1 MPLVFDIERMSYCLC
16 QHCNNGG
23 GERGAS
29 QQIISPVSEINTDT
43 EETRQ
48 NCESSFFLE
57 VEGQAV
63 GLSLV
68 VDGREHSR
76 TEDIVRDSL
85 VSMMGAQSVCVSL

>member
-23 GERGAS
+23 ERGAS
-29 QQIISPVSEINTDT
+29 QQIISPVSEIITDT
-43 EETRQ
+43 DETGQ
-48 NCESSFFLE
+48 KYESSFFLE
-57 VEGQAV
+57 VEGLVV

-85 VSMMGAQSVCVSL
+85 VSMLGAQSVCVSL